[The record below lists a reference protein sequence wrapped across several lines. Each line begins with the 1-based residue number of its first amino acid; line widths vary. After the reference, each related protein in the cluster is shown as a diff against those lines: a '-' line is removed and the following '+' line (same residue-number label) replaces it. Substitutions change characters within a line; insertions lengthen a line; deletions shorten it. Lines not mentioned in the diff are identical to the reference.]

1 MTVGELPYMK
11 LWVKELLADPVVQ
24 MLDLEEFG
32 AYMRLLSFAW
42 LHGGIPADER
52 GRCRVL
58 KVTPARQRSLWAAI
72 GEKWEPSGEGL
83 LVNPRQERER
93 TEALAS
99 HQRRVEAGRRGGAA
113 KAKRAA

>member
-1 MTVGELPYMK
+1 MTAGELPYMK

-24 MLDLEEFG
+24 MLELDEFG

-42 LHGGIPADER
+42 LHGGIPSDAR

-58 KVTPARQRSLWAAI
+58 KVTPARERSLWAVI
-72 GEKWEPSGEGL
+72 GEKWEPAEGGL

-93 TEALAS
+93 ADALAS
-99 HQRRVEAGRRGGAA
+99 HQRRVEAGRKGGAA
-113 KAKRAA
+113 KAKAA